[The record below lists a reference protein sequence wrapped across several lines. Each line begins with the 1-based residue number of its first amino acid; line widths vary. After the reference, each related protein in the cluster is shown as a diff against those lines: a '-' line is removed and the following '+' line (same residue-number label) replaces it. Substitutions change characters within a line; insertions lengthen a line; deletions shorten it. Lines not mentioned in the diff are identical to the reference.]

1 MAPQVLSFSFVCFVL
16 VKEELRFLFFCGLS
30 FWSSCWLVQLWNPR
44 KLVKIWIYKIK
55 KEMKHLK
62 IFEQVASSLPEF
74 DVEEIKNLSVED
86 FFQAMDMYHRA
97 NDDEQLKSLYQIFTE
112 YNGDKIKRSQA
123 ATERLGSSAW
133 YNKIAGFH
141 DEMRDFKIDM
151 EFDKIKKDIDMVRD
165 MSKRYMMMGED
176 QDRREFIR
184 DIKKVIEN
192 FKMKFS

>member
-1 MAPQVLSFSFVCFVL
+1 
-16 VKEELRFLFFCGLS
+16 
-30 FWSSCWLVQLWNPR
+30 VQLGNPR

-55 KEMKHLK
+55 KGMKHLK
-62 IFEQVASSLPEF
+62 IFEQVTSSLPEF

-123 ATERLGSSAW
+123 ATERLGNSDW

-151 EFDKIKKDIDMVRD
+151 EFDRVKKDIDMVRV
-165 MSKRYMMMGED
+165 MGGD
-176 QDRREFIR
+176 KDRREFIS
-184 DIKKVIEN
+184 DIKKVIEVRL
-192 FKMKFS
+192 SIA

>member
-1 MAPQVLSFSFVCFVL
+1 
-16 VKEELRFLFFCGLS
+16 
-30 FWSSCWLVQLWNPR
+30 
-44 KLVKIWIYKIK
+44 
-55 KEMKHLK
+55 MKHLK

-123 ATERLGSSAW
+123 ATERLGNSAW